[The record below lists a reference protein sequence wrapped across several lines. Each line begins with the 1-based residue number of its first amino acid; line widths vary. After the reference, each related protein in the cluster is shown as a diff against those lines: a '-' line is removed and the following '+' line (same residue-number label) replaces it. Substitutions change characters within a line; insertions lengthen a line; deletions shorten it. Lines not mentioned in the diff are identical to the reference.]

1 MKISKRCQY
10 ALRAVF
16 ELGLRK
22 TDQPVKIQEIA
33 GAQNIPPRFLEVI
46 LNQLRH
52 AGFVDSR
59 RGSEGGYMLAQAPE
73 DLTVGQVIRY
83 IQGPFSMTA
92 NDDRGLEITHLT
104 SCGRMSTRRYPR
116 FVTILRSPSLLNM
129 KRRKKQQVCPI
140 TQYRHGTEI
149 IFLINVLLNR

>member
-92 NDDRGLEITHLT
+92 NDDRGSDERESFYGDYAFNQLWENVNTAISKVCDNTTFAELIE
-104 SCGRMSTRRYPR
+104 YE
-116 FVTILRSPSLLNM
+116 
-129 KRRKKQQVCPI
+129 KAKKTASVPNYSI
-140 TQYRHGTEI
+140 
-149 IFLINVLLNR
+149 